1 MRTYIWKRVCLNK
14 TPEKRKVSEQ
24 EAFAVALWQS
34 NPKCYNE
41 TITFEEKSQKRRKV
55 SERAFA
61 VAVCIM
67 TWSVILQMDTNLVP
81 FLLQKRGLF
90 YCLNHLRWKITK
102 SFKTKL
108 FLKLP
113 AWDWLNEG
121 AQQNWNLS
129 EVRTFCRVL
138 WRRKLV
144 LSLARQYRQ
153 VGDSGK
159 ALLERLITI
168 DFTAP
173 PGTTTRYNNGTQK

>member
-1 MRTYIWKRVCLNK
+1 MTIKPQMLQWNNYIWRKI
-14 TPEKRKVSEQ
+14 PEK
-24 EAFAVALWQS
+24 
-34 NPKCYNE
+34 
-41 TITFEEKSQKRRKV
+41 EESI
-55 SERAFA
+55 RASLCSCS
-61 VAVCIM
+61 VHYDMVCHLANGYKLGPI
-67 TWSVILQMDTNLVP
+67 
-81 FLLQKRGLF
+81 FLAEMKRGLF

-113 AWDWLNEG
+113 PWDWLNEG

-129 EVRTFCRVL
+129 GVRKCCRVL

-173 PGTTTRYNNGTQK
+173 PGTTTRYNNGTQN